1 VDDVAREG
9 GDRFRVGHQRDLIHW
24 ILERWCAVVVVVVVT
39 RDAWRVTRRGCVR
52 GVRDDAIE
60 DYGIWGL

>member
-1 VDDVAREG
+1 M
-9 GDRFRVGHQRDLIHW
+9 GHQRDLIHW